1 MTDRAF
7 DTVVL
12 GGGMSGLAAAERC
25 LEAGDRVVL
34 IEAAPTVG
42 GLARAITVGGEPI
55 EPYYHHIFP
64 QDHET
69 RELIDRLG
77 LTTGSSGARRRWR

>member
-1 MTDRAF
+1 MTDPRF

-12 GGGMSGLAAAERC
+12 DGGRAGLAAAERS
-25 LEAGDRVVL
+25 LEQVQRVMLV
-34 IEAAPTVG
+34 EAASTVG

-64 QDHET
+64 QEDET
-69 RELIDRLG
+69 RELIDRPG
-77 LTTGSSGARRRWR
+77 MSDRREWFEAP